1 MNKIINKCSLTGEK
15 FMQELHLKQPR
26 CTQNPCGTFTKHWE
40 RIQKIRE
47 TGDFKHLYK
56 NQ

>member
-26 CTQNPCGTFTKHWE
+26 FTQNPCGTFTKHWE

-47 TGDFKHLYK
+47 TGNFKHLYK